1 MGCPRCGARR
11 FWTLKDGRR
20 RCVRCRY
27 DWKPDRL
34 PLRLTRRQWRGLLEW
49 FVRGMT
55 SAQIAHETHLERKRI
70 LRALTVV
77 RSAML
82 ETVPESVRAPRL
94 RQHPPHAHADDR
106 HEPADHR
113 AGRPRPAVLG
123 LRLVGDSVW
132 AEVVD
137 EDEAEPIV
145 RSLRE
150 RKNGRELHQE
160 LAPEYEAVVY
170 RSRLYRL
177 SAAPDRSSTP
187 FGHLEGFWAYLHH
200 RLRSKG
206 GIRRAR
212 LGLYLAEYA
221 WRYNHRKLTPREQVH
236 QLFKLI
242 ARRRGGVRNIP
253 IALRPKR
260 DHVPGNSLKDPQS
273 KT

>member
-1 MGCPRCGARR
+1 MGCPRCGGRR
-11 FWTLKDGRR
+11 FWTLKDERR
-20 RCVRCRY
+20 RCARCRY

-82 ETVPESVRAPRL
+82 ESVAEGVREVRVPHLP
-94 RQHPPHAHADDR
+94 QAHADDR
-106 HEPADHR
+106 AAPAGQR

-123 LRLVGDSVW
+123 LRLVGEDVW
-132 AEVVD
+132 AEVV
-137 EDEAEPIV
+137 EEEEAEPIV
-145 RSLRE
+145 RSLRD
-150 RKNGRELHQE
+150 RKSGRELHQT

-177 SAAPDRSSTP
+177 SAAPDRSSTL

-206 GIRRAR
+206 GIRRPR

-221 WRYNHRKLTPREQVH
+221 WRYNHRKLTPREQVR

-242 ARRRGGVRNIP
+242 ARRRISARSLSQARRTKPEPAPGSSLID
-253 IALRPKR
+253 LR
-260 DHVPGNSLKDPQS
+260 S

>member
-34 PLRLTRRQWRGLLEW
+34 PLRLSKRQWRALLEW

-55 SAQIAHETHLERKRI
+55 SAQIAHETQLERKRI

-77 RSAML
+77 RAAML
-82 ETVPESVRAPRL
+82 ESAPEGLRPLASTRRAL
-94 RQHPPHAHADDR
+94 EALAHDHETADR
-106 HEPADHR
+106 R
-113 AGRPRPAVLG
+113 AGRPKPAVLG
-123 LRLVGDSVW
+123 LRLVGEQVW
-132 AEVVD
+132 AEVVP
-137 EDEAEPIV
+137 ELEAESLI
-145 RSLRE
+145 RTLRE
-150 RKNGRELHQE
+150 RKNGRALHE
-160 LAPEYEAVVY
+160 ANMPEYAAVVY

-177 SAAPDRSSTP
+177 TNGGSAP

-206 GIRRAR
+206 GIRRPR

-221 WRYNHRKLTPREQVH
+221 WRYNHRKLTPREQIR
-236 QLFKLI
+236 LLLKLI
-242 ARRRGGVRNIP
+242 GRRKSGVRTTP
-253 IALRPKR
+253 MAPEPEP
-260 DHVPGNSLKDPQS
+260 DSDPGETGNSLMVPQS

>member
-34 PLRLTRRQWRGLLEW
+34 PLRLSRRQWRGLLEW

-77 RSAML
+77 RAAMMDS
-82 ETVPESVRAPRL
+82 VPEGMRTARA
-94 RQHPPHAHADDR
+94 QHPVPAHADDR
-106 HEPADHR
+106 PQSVGPH

-123 LRLVGDSVW
+123 LRLVGENVW

-137 EDEAEPIV
+137 DEEAEPIV
-145 RSLRE
+145 KSLRD
-150 RKNGRELHQE
+150 RKNGRELHPE
-160 LAPEYEAVVY
+160 MAPDYEAVVY

-177 SAAPDRSSTP
+177 SAAPDRSSSP

-242 ARRRGGVRNIP
+242 ARRRSGARSIP
-253 IALRPKR
+253 MGRRRKR
-260 DHVPGNSLKDPQS
+260 DRTPGNSLIDHQS

>member
-1 MGCPRCGARR
+1 
-11 FWTLKDGRR
+11 
-20 RCVRCRY
+20 
-27 DWKPDRL
+27 
-34 PLRLTRRQWRGLLEW
+34 
-49 FVRGMT
+49 VRGMT
-55 SAQIAHETHLERKRI
+55 SAQIANETHLERKRI
-70 LRALTVV
+70 LRALTIV

-82 ETVPESVRAPRL
+82 ESVPEGVRPVHVHHAP
-94 RQHPPHAHADDR
+94 QADADDR
-106 HEPADHR
+106 PESDAHR
-113 AGRPRPAVLG
+113 AGRPLPAVLG
-123 LRLVGDSVW
+123 LCLVGETVW

-145 RSLRE
+145 RSLRD
-150 RKNGRELHQE
+150 RKNGPELHQTM
-160 LAPEYEAVVY
+160 APEYEAVVY

-177 SAAPDRSSTP
+177 AAAADRSSTP

-242 ARRRGGVRNIP
+242 ARRRGGGRRRSMPRRVKLDDIS
-253 IALRPKR
+253 
-260 DHVPGNSLKDPQS
+260 GNSLTDPRS

>member
-1 MGCPRCGARR
+1 
-11 FWTLKDGRR
+11 
-20 RCVRCRY
+20 
-27 DWKPDRL
+27 
-34 PLRLTRRQWRGLLEW
+34 LLEW

-77 RSAML
+77 RAAMMDS
-82 ETVPESVRAPRL
+82 VPEGVRTGRRA
-94 RQHPPHAHADDR
+94 HPPAPQAHADDR
-106 HEPADHR
+106 LERVGPR
-113 AGRPRPAVLG
+113 GGRPRPAVLG
-123 LRLVGDSVW
+123 LRLVGDNVW

-137 EDEAEPIV
+137 DEEAEPIV
-145 RSLRE
+145 QTLRD
-150 RKNGRELHQE
+150 RKNGRGLHPE
-160 LAPEYEAVVY
+160 MAPEYEAVVY

-242 ARRRGGVRNIP
+242 ARRRAGVRNIP
-253 IALRPKR
+253 MPRRAK
-260 DHVPGNSLKDPQS
+260 HGGTPGNSLIDPQS

>member
-1 MGCPRCGARR
+1 
-11 FWTLKDGRR
+11 
-20 RCVRCRY
+20 
-27 DWKPDRL
+27 
-34 PLRLTRRQWRGLLEW
+34 
-49 FVRGMT
+49 MT
-55 SAQIAHETHLERKRI
+55 SAQIAHETQLERKRI

-82 ETVPESVRAPRL
+82 ESVPEGVRPTPVRHAP
-94 RQHPPHAHADDR
+94 QAHADDR
-106 HEPADHR
+106 PEPAAHHV
-113 AGRPRPAVLG
+113 GRPRPALLG
-123 LRLVGDSVW
+123 LRLVGENVW

-145 RSLRE
+145 RTLRE
-150 RKNGRELHQE
+150 RKNGRELHPA
-160 LAPEYEAVVY
+160 LAPDYEAVVY

-177 SAAPDRSSTP
+177 SAADRMSTP

-242 ARRRGGVRNIP
+242 ARRRAGARSGPMPRRTK
-253 IALRPKR
+253 LDER
-260 DHVPGNSLKDPQS
+260 PGNSLRDDQS

>member
-1 MGCPRCGARR
+1 
-11 FWTLKDGRR
+11 LKDGRR

-82 ETVPESVRAPRL
+82 DSVPEGVRTSGVHHPR
-94 RQHPPHAHADDR
+94 HAHADDR
-106 HEPADHR
+106 PEPAGQR
-113 AGRPRPAVLG
+113 GGRPRPAVLG
-123 LRLVGDSVW
+123 LRLVGDHVW

-137 EDEAEPIV
+137 EEEAEPIV
-145 RSLRE
+145 RTLRE
-150 RKNGRELHQE
+150 RKIGRELHQAM
-160 LAPEYEAVVY
+160 APEYEAVVY

-177 SAAPDRSSTP
+177 TAAADRSSTP

-242 ARRRGGVRNIP
+242 ARRRSGVRTTP
-253 IALRPKR
+253 IAPRHK
-260 DHVPGNSLKDPQS
+260 PGREPGKSPIDPQS
-273 KT
+273 ET

>member
-1 MGCPRCGARR
+1 
-11 FWTLKDGRR
+11 
-20 RCVRCRY
+20 
-27 DWKPDRL
+27 
-34 PLRLTRRQWRGLLEW
+34 
-49 FVRGMT
+49 MT

-77 RSAML
+77 RAAMMDS
-82 ETVPESVRAPRL
+82 VPEGMRPARAH
-94 RQHPPHAHADDR
+94 HPAHAHADDR
-106 HEPADHR
+106 PEPVGPG
-113 AGRPRPAVLG
+113 GRPRPAVLG
-123 LRLVGDSVW
+123 LRLVGENVW

-137 EDEAEPIV
+137 DEEAQPIV
-145 RSLRE
+145 QSLRD

-160 LAPEYEAVVY
+160 MAPEYEAVVY
-170 RSRLYRL
+170 RGRLYRL

-242 ARRRGGVRNIP
+242 ARRQSGARNIP
-253 IALRPKR
+253 MPRRRKR
-260 DHVPGNSLKDPQS
+260 DRTPGNSLIDPQS

>member
-1 MGCPRCGARR
+1 
-11 FWTLKDGRR
+11 
-20 RCVRCRY
+20 
-27 DWKPDRL
+27 
-34 PLRLTRRQWRGLLEW
+34 
-49 FVRGMT
+49 VRGMT
-55 SAQIAHETHLERKRI
+55 SAQIAHETQLERKRI

-82 ETVPESVRAPRL
+82 ESVPEAVRPAPVHRA
-94 RQHPPHAHADDR
+94 PHAHADDR
-106 HEPADHR
+106 PEPAAHH
-113 AGRPRPAVLG
+113 AGRPRPALLG
-123 LRLVGDSVW
+123 LRLVGESVW

-145 RSLRE
+145 RTLRE
-150 RKNGRELHQE
+150 RKNGRELHQAM
-160 LAPEYEAVVY
+160 APEYEAVVY
-170 RSRLYRL
+170 RGRLYRL
-177 SAAPDRSSTP
+177 STADRSSTP

-242 ARRRGGVRNIP
+242 SRRRGGVRSVP
-253 IALRPKR
+253 LPPQTKL
-260 DHVPGNSLKDPQS
+260 DDEPGN
-273 KT
+273 

>member
-34 PLRLTRRQWRGLLEW
+34 PLRLTRRQWRLLLEW

-55 SAQIAHETHLERKRI
+55 SAQIAHETQLERKRI

-82 ETVPESVRAPRL
+82 DSAPEGL
-94 RQHPPHAHADDR
+94 RPPVARRTHHAHAHD
-106 HEPADHR
+106 HETGEQR
-113 AGRPRPAVLG
+113 SSRPKPAVLG
-123 LRLVGDSVW
+123 LRLVGEQVW
-132 AEVVD
+132 AEVVP
-137 EDEAEPIV
+137 EDEAELLV
-145 RSLRE
+145 RTLRE
-150 RKNGRELHQE
+150 RKNGRGLHDGT
-160 LAPEYEAVVY
+160 LPDYEAVVY

-177 SAAPDRSSTP
+177 TNGGEGRASTP

-206 GIRRAR
+206 GIRRPR

-221 WRYNHRKLTPREQVH
+221 WRYNHRKLTPREQI
-236 QLFKLI
+236 QLLLKLI
-242 ARRRGGVRNIP
+242 GRRRSGVRSTTMPAGRKHN
-253 IALRPKR
+253 RN
-260 DHVPGNSLKDPQS
+260 PGNLLTDPQS

>member
-20 RCVRCRY
+20 RCARCRY

-34 PLRLTRRQWRGLLEW
+34 PLRLSRRQWRGLLEW

-55 SAQIAHETHLERKRI
+55 SAQIAHETQLERKRI

-82 ETVPESVRAPRL
+82 DSVPEGMRPVHVRHAP
-94 RQHPPHAHADDR
+94 QAHADDR
-106 HEPADHR
+106 PERATHG

-123 LRLVGDSVW
+123 LRLVGDNVW

-137 EDEAEPIV
+137 DDEAEPIV
-145 RSLRE
+145 QSLRD
-150 RKNGRELHQE
+150 RKNGRELHQAI
-160 LAPEYEAVVY
+160 APEYEAVVY
-170 RSRLYRL
+170 RSRLYRV
-177 SAAPDRSSTP
+177 SAPADRSSTP

-221 WRYNHRKLTPREQVH
+221 WRYNNRKLTPREQVH

-242 ARRRGGVRNIP
+242 ARRKGGVRN
-253 IALRPKR
+253 R
-260 DHVPGNSLKDPQS
+260 SMPQS
-273 KT
+273 DDLEHTPGILLRDPRSKT

>member
-1 MGCPRCGARR
+1 
-11 FWTLKDGRR
+11 
-20 RCVRCRY
+20 
-27 DWKPDRL
+27 
-34 PLRLTRRQWRGLLEW
+34 LLEW

-77 RSAML
+77 RAAMMDS
-82 ETVPESVRAPRL
+82 VPEGMRTARA
-94 RQHPPHAHADDR
+94 QHPAPAHADDR
-106 HEPADHR
+106 PQSVGPH

-123 LRLVGDSVW
+123 LRLVGENVW

-137 EDEAEPIV
+137 DEEAEPIV
-145 RSLRE
+145 KSLRD
-150 RKNGRELHQE
+150 RKNGRELHPE
-160 LAPEYEAVVY
+160 MAPDYEAVVY

-177 SAAPDRSSTP
+177 SAAPDRSSSP

-242 ARRRGGVRNIP
+242 ARRRSGARSIP
-253 IALRPKR
+253 MGRRRKR
-260 DHVPGNSLKDPQS
+260 DRTPGNSLIDHQS

>member
-1 MGCPRCGARR
+1 
-11 FWTLKDGRR
+11 
-20 RCVRCRY
+20 
-27 DWKPDRL
+27 
-34 PLRLTRRQWRGLLEW
+34 
-49 FVRGMT
+49 MT
-55 SAQIAHETHLERKRI
+55 SAQIAHETQLERKRI

-82 ETVPESVRAPRL
+82 DSVPEGMRPVHVRHAP
-94 RQHPPHAHADDR
+94 QAHADDR
-106 HEPADHR
+106 PERATHG

-123 LRLVGDSVW
+123 LRLVGENVW

-137 EDEAEPIV
+137 DDEAEPIV
-145 RSLRE
+145 QSLRD
-150 RKNGRELHQE
+150 RKNGRELHQAI
-160 LAPEYEAVVY
+160 APEYEAVVY
-170 RSRLYRL
+170 RSRLYRV
-177 SAAPDRSSTP
+177 SAPADRSSTP

-221 WRYNHRKLTPREQVH
+221 WRYNNRKLTPREQVH

-242 ARRRGGVRNIP
+242 ARRKGGVRNRSMPESDDLEHTPGIL
-253 IALRPKR
+253 LR
-260 DHVPGNSLKDPQS
+260 DPRS

>member
-20 RCVRCRY
+20 RCARCRY

-34 PLRLTRRQWRGLLEW
+34 PLRLSRRQWRGLLEW

-82 ETVPESVRAPRL
+82 ESVPESMRPVHVRHAP
-94 RQHPPHAHADDR
+94 QAHADD
-106 HEPADHR
+106 HPESAAHT

-123 LRLVGDSVW
+123 LRLVGESVW

-137 EDEAEPIV
+137 DDEAEPIV
-145 RSLRE
+145 RSLRD

-160 LAPEYEAVVY
+160 MAPEYEAVVY

-177 SAAPDRSSTP
+177 SAPDRSTP

-221 WRYNHRKLTPREQVH
+221 WRYNNRKLTPREQVH

-242 ARRRGGVRNIP
+242 ARRRSGVRNRSL
-253 IALRPKR
+253 AQSNELEHRPGISPR
-260 DHVPGNSLKDPQS
+260 DHQS